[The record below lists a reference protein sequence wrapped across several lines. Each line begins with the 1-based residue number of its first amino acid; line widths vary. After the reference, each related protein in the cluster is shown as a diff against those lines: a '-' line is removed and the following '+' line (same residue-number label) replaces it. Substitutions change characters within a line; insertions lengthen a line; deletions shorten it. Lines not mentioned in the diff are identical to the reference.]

1 MALHIN
7 HEFKESN
14 LGLRLLVQFAPEC
27 KEKYG
32 TEHSETEAPPT
43 PEGGPGALRA
53 PGPPRG
59 EPPRGWGPE
68 KRSYTGHEQRT

>member
-43 PEGGPGALRA
+43 PEGGP
-53 PGPPRG
+53 
-59 EPPRGWGPE
+59 E